1 MSHKASLACAGA
13 FAAAA
18 TLAGISPALSHT
30 IVGNRVFPA
39 TLDIDDP
46 GVNDEFTRPLFAY
59 VPNPDGSNQYD
70 FGFRMAKDD
79 HGRFVVFHRQA
90 RSPISPTL

>member
-1 MSHKASLACAGA
+1 MSHKASMACAGA

-18 TLAGISPALSHT
+18 SLAGISPAFSHT

-46 GVNDEFTRPLFAY
+46 GVNDEFVLPTFAY
-59 VPNPDGSNQYD
+59 VPNPDGSNAYSFLVEWQKTITAD
-70 FGFRMAKDD
+70 LSFSIGDAFT
-79 HGRFVVFHRQA
+79 
-90 RSPISPTL
+90 ISPTL